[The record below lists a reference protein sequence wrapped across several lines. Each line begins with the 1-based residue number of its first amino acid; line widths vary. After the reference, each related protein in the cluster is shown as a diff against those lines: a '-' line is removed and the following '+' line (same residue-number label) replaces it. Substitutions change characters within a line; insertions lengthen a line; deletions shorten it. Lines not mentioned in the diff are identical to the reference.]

1 MESKFD
7 LAVFEPRNIF
17 DTFDI
22 YIYIY
27 IFGNRGARGNGAVTI
42 PFSC

>member
-22 YIYIY
+22 YIYI
-27 IFGNRGARGNGAVTI
+27 FGNRGARGNGAVTI